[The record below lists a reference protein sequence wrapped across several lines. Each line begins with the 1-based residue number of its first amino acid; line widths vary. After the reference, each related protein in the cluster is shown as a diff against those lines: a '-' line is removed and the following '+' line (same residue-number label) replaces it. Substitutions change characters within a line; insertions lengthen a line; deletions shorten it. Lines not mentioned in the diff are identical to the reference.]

1 MFTFLEA
8 QHQCI
13 RNLEKNLKIEIMR
26 KDRTKKSI
34 VTLAI
39 LCAAMGILSIACSKE
54 SVIEAIDTIE
64 DAIETE
70 LTLDNLNGDWI
81 RVASNNAV
89 ADGIIIAMSATSG
102 EITDKAGS
110 GFNVGDIK
118 WKGIQA
124 TDEENFKYEEL
135 GSDGNYYPATMLLK
149 SDDTLRISV
158 GSSGAGNVQKW
169 VREGEYIPMGSQGSD
184 TTETLPCN
192 ITEARTLVNG
202 SAAIDYIIECVVDIT
217 ALLTIEPGTVI
228 QFKENAGLGVYDGGT
243 INAVGTVA
251 EPIVLKGEEEID
263 GFWRG
268 IHIETRSANNQLDNV
283 RIQDAGSNYVYCC
296 NDKASL
302 YLKGAKIALDNLQ
315 LSNGGGIGIMA
326 VSDTELMSYSN
337 VRIETHKDY
346 PVHIEAESA
355 GYLDGIGSDY
365 SGNDKDFVFVPRKSI
380 DEPTVWAALNVP
392 YLIDGMVLDVK
403 SAFTLEAGVNMV
415 FQQNG
420 GLGVFDAGSLT
431 VNGTGSAPVV
441 MKGASATAGF
451 WRGIH
456 METNDLNNS
465 LNYLQVSDAG
475 GNYVYCC
482 NEVGSLFL
490 KDGTASVTNS
500 MFSNGKSYG
509 IVTTSKF
516 EFEEYRANT
525 ITTHQKAAMYIAA
538 TTMGALDGRQSSY
551 LGNDKD
557 HIKVF
562 RSNIDK
568 EITVMANDVPFQIE
582 NDAVID
588 VISKLSLKEGVEIVF
603 EENSGLGV
611 YDNGSFAA
619 IGTSGE
625 KIVFRGA
632 ENTTGFWRG
641 IHTETNSVNNVIRY
655 AEIKNAGSNYIYCC
669 NDKAALIIKDGSM
682 TVENSLISQSGG
694 CGIFV
699 KASATLMESSND
711 FSNNTDGDL
720 CK

>member
-1 MFTFLEA
+1 
-8 QHQCI
+8 
-13 RNLEKNLKIEIMR
+13 MR
-26 KDRTKKSI
+26 KERNKKSI

-39 LCAAMGILSIACSKE
+39 LFVAIGILSIACSKE

-158 GSSGAGNVQKW
+158 GSSGAGNTQKW
-169 VREGEYIPMGSQGSD
+169 VREGEYIPMGGQGSD
-184 TTETLPCN
+184 TTETLSCS

-217 ALLTIEPGTVI
+217 APLTIEPGTVI
-228 QFKENAGLGVYDGGT
+228 QFEENAGLGVYDGGT
-243 INAVGTVA
+243 INAVGTSA
-251 EPIVLKGEEEID
+251 EPIVFKGEEEID

-268 IHIETRSANNQLDNV
+268 IHIETRSVNNQLNNV

-296 NDKASL
+296 NDVASL
-302 YLKGAKIALDNLQ
+302 FLKGARIALNNLQ
-315 LSNGGGIGIMA
+315 ISNGKGIGIKA
-326 VSDTELMSYSN
+326 NKEVELVSYSN
-337 VRIETHKDY
+337 IRIETHKEY
-346 PVHIEAESA
+346 PVHIVAELVSS
-355 GYLDGIGSDY
+355 LDGTGSDY
-365 SGNDKDFVFVPRKSI
+365 SGNDKDFVFVPGTI
-380 DEPTVWAALNVP
+380 INQPTVWAALNVP
-392 YLIDGMVLDVK
+392 YLVEGNVLDVT
-403 SAFTLEAGVNMV
+403 SAFTLEAGVEMV

-431 VNGTGSAPVV
+431 VKGTKTAPVV
-441 MKGASATAGF
+441 MKGANATAGY

-456 METNDLNNS
+456 METTNSENS
-465 LNYLQVSDAG
+465 LNYLNVSDAG

-482 NEVGSLFL
+482 NAEGSLFL

-500 MFSNGKSYG
+500 AFSNGKSYG
-509 IVTTSKF
+509 IVTSSDF
-516 EFEEYRANT
+516 EFDEYRANT
-525 ITTHQKAAMYIAA
+525 ITTHQEAAMYIAA

-557 HIKVF
+557 YLKVF
-562 RSNIDK
+562 DSNID
-568 EITVMANDVPFQIE
+568 EEVTVLANDVPFQIE
-582 NDAVID
+582 NGAVID
-588 VISKLSLKEGVEIVF
+588 VTSKLSLKEGVEIVF

-641 IHTETNSVNNVIRY
+641 IHTETNSINNVIRY

-669 NDKAALIIKDGSM
+669 NDKAALFIKDGSM

-699 KASATLMESSND
+699 KASATLMESGND

-720 CK
+720 CQ